1 MLEQLAE
8 AEAAMT
14 NRSGR
19 WLPGVPG
26 AEIERRFRAVRSDQI
41 SSGKIDSPESS
52 AALAAN
58 AFGFFLQ
65 RAGDLPPL
73 PECGRAAWPAS
84 TLCVEKK
91 VCFPWRG
98 GRHPVLDVLL
108 VTPTALIGVESKR
121 FEPFRGGKAARFS
134 CAFWRPVWGGRMGG
148 YERVRNK
155 LDQNARHCRHL
166 DAAQLVKHAF
176 ALRTQVQ
183 PGRGYAER
191 RPVLFYVYAEP
202 EFWPGGR
209 GRIDEAMKVR
219 HREEIAA
226 FAREVDGDEVKFVSC
241 SWRKLLAEWRESG
254 EPAVREHA
262 EAVLGRYAP

>member
-8 AEAAMT
+8 AEAATT
-14 NRSGR
+14 NQSGR

-26 AEIERRFRAVRSDQI
+26 AKLECILRAAPGDEI
-41 SSGKIDSPESS
+41 SSGKIDRPESS

-84 TLCVEKK
+84 ALCVEKT
-91 VCFPWRG
+91 VRFPWNG

-108 VTPTALIGVESKR
+108 VTPIALIGVESKR

-134 CAFWRPVWGGRMGG
+134 CAFWRPVWGEHMGG
-148 YERVRNK
+148 YERVRNQ
-155 LDQNARHCRHL
+155 LGQNARHCKHL
-166 DAAQLVKHAF
+166 DAAQLVKHAL

-183 PGRGYAER
+183 PGGGYAGR
-191 RPVLFYVYAEP
+191 RPVLLYVYAEP
-202 EFWPGGR
+202 ESRPGGR
-209 GRIDEAMKVR
+209 GRIDKAMKVR

-226 FAREVDGDEVKFVSC
+226 FAREVEGDEVKFVSC
-241 SWRKLLAEWRESG
+241 SWRRLLAEWRESG
-254 EPAVREHA
+254 KPAVREHA
-262 EAVLGRYAP
+262 EAVLARYAP